1 MARTDPQINIRIPQD
16 LKDKLH
22 ESASINGRS
31 VNSDIT
37 YRLESSFIGNHSSD
51 DLLTPIEAKAIAKL
65 ARDNLYNVLFNQ
77 CVIEINAAARSG
89 SVMAFVDV
97 TDTVGEDYY
106 DDDSKICTEVVN
118 PVIDKLKEIGYKVE
132 VDGSGIV
139 INF

>member
-1 MARTDPQINIRIPQD
+1 MREYPQMKLRLNPE
-16 LKDKLH
+16 LKELIEKLSK
-22 ESASINGRS
+22 ETGRS
-31 VNSDIT
+31 MNAEIVH
-37 YRLESSFIGNHSSD
+37 RLEVSLTGDVAPNK
-51 DLLTPIEAKAIAKL
+51 LLMPDEAKAIAKL

-89 SVMAFVDV
+89 SVMVFVDV
-97 TDTVGEDYY
+97 ADTVGENFY
-106 DDDSKICTEVVN
+106 DDGSKICTEVVN